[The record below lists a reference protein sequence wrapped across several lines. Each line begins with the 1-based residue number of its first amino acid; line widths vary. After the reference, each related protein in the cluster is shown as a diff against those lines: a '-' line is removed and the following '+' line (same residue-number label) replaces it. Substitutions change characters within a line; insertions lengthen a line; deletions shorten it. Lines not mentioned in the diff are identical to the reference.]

1 MIFKKRIIRYID
13 IFIYNYPVRHIIGI
27 PHLLY
32 LIKNCNVKCYLH
44 IQYFVNFMVFG
55 KNYI

>member
-1 MIFKKRIIRYID
+1 MIFERIIRYID

-27 PHLLY
+27 PHLY